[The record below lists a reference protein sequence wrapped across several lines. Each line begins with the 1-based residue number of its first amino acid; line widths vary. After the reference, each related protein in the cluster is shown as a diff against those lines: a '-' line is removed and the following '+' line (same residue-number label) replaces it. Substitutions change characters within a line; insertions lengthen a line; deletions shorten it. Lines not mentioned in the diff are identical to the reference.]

1 MKIKKMLFIASIM
14 ILAACS
20 DIDSPVPQDSLQ
32 LSELTA
38 KTNVQQKLNQRGFEW
53 GAPAFIRIFK
63 EENILEVWL
72 EREGGEYALFQQY
85 PICTYSG
92 DLGPKKREGD
102 KQSPEGFYAFGMR
115 HLNPSSRYHLS
126 FNLNYPNAYDR
137 AHGYTG
143 SYLMVHGDCVSIG
156 CYAMGNRQIE
166 EIYTLVGS
174 ALQHGQSFVRVHA
187 FPFRMSEENL
197 RRHQFSPHIN
207 FWRMLK
213 PGYDA
218 FEHHK
223 VPPEIDVIDGVY
235 SVRGLSK

>member
-1 MKIKKMLFIASIM
+1 MKIKKLFIAGCM
-14 ILAACS
+14 MLLAACS
-20 DIDSPVPQDSLQ
+20 DVELPASQAGSSLN
-32 LSELTA
+32 ELVSKA
-38 KTNVQQKLNQRGFEW
+38 NVQQKLTQRGFEW

-72 EREGGEYALFQQY
+72 EREQGEYALFQQY

-115 HLNPSSRYHLS
+115 HLNPNSRYHLS
-126 FNLNYPNAYDR
+126 FNLNYPNAYDK

-143 SYLMVHGDCVSIG
+143 SYLMVHGDCVSVG

-174 ALQHGQSFVRVHA
+174 ALQHGQPFVRVHA

-197 RRHQFSPHIN
+197 ARHQFSPHIN

-218 FEHHK
+218 FERNHK
-223 VPPEIDVIDGVY
+223 PPVIEVVDGLY
-235 SVRGLSK
+235 QLR